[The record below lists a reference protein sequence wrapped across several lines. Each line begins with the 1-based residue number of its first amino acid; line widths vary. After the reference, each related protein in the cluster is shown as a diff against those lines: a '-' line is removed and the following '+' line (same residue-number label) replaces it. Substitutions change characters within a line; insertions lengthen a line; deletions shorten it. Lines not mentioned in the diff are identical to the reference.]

1 MLTLK
6 PRQLKVGREGT
17 IMSKPPIKS
26 ASAKAVADGAP
37 HRGPADAITLRNAA
51 VVMAVILSGA
61 TLKWLGPILS
71 PLALAIFL
79 LIMIDGFADKLKA
92 WFPILP
98 VWATIALSLGTGV
111 LIFGVIVF
119 VIAEYAVGFRDDI
132 VGYAPR
138 LTGLIERVANMVGM
152 EAPPSINQLFARL
165 NPTQYVSSVFA
176 SVQSFTSNAVF
187 VLIYLGFL
195 LASQVGFAKKIV
207 RLFPERDDR
216 VEAMQVFDRIRVGV
230 QRYLWIQTVT
240 GGLVAVL
247 SFGVMWAV
255 GLENAGFWAFVIFVA
270 GYIPIIGGAIGSF
283 VPPIFA
289 LVQFDTLW
297 QALVLL
303 AVLNVINFIVSNLIL
318 PRWQGDSL
326 NLDPVVVLLALAF
339 WGAIWGLAGMFLSTP
354 LTVMAMVI
362 LAQFKGTFWIAI
374 LLSGDGDPLG
384 DDEKKKRPVKRAV

>member
-1 MLTLK
+1 MA
-6 PRQLKVGREGT
+6 
-17 IMSKPPIKS
+17 KPPAESETKGAAKS
-26 ASAKAVADGAP
+26 AAAKPDAVAARTP
-37 HRGPADAITLRNAA
+37 HRGPADAVTLRNAA
-51 VVMAVILSGA
+51 VVVAVILAGA
-61 TLKWLGPILS
+61 TLKWLAPILS
-71 PLALAIFL
+71 PLVLAIFL
-79 LIMIDGFADKLKA
+79 LMMIDGFADRLKV
-92 WFPILP
+92 WFPVLP
-98 VWATIALSLGTGV
+98 VWATIALSLGAGV
-111 LIFGVIVF
+111 VIFGIIVF
-119 VIAEYAVGFRDDI
+119 VIAEYAAGFGEEI
-132 VGYAPR
+132 TGYGPR
-138 LTGLIERVANMVGM
+138 LNNLITRVAGMVGM
-152 EAPPSINQLFARL
+152 EAPPSMSQLFARL
-165 NPTQYVSSVFA
+165 NPAQYVSSVFA
-176 SVQSFTSNAVF
+176 GVQAFTSNAIF

-216 VEAMQVFDRIRVGV
+216 AEAMEVFDRIRVGV

-240 GGLVAVL
+240 GAMVAVL
-247 SFGVMWAV
+247 SYGIMWSV
-255 GLENAGFWAFVIFVA
+255 GLDNAGFWAFVIFVA

-297 QALVLL
+297 QAVVLL
-303 AVLNVINFIVSNLIL
+303 VTLNTINFIISNLVL

-362 LAQFKGTFWIAI
+362 LAQFKGTHWIAV

-384 DDEKKKRPVKRAV
+384 ADERKKPRRKAA